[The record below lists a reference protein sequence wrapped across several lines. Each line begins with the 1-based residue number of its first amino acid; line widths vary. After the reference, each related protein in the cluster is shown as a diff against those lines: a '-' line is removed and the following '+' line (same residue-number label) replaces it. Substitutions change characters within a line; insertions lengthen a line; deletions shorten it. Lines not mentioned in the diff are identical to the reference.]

1 MFDIY
6 SSQVLTDVPGLKKD
20 KISKFRQRKM
30 TIDKIKDPDYVPMHK
45 YVDNSKILQ
54 LAYLDKI
61 IEECD
66 EDQDRNKIRGIVAK
80 THSFIDEQKQ
90 KIVNDDLKIEL
101 EVKKE
106 EDFEYQL
113 KFDQSF
119 YGKDS
124 VQTIKQDQFKIRNKI

>member
-1 MFDIY
+1 
-6 SSQVLTDVPGLKKD
+6 
-20 KISKFRQRKM
+20 M

-90 KIVNDDLKIEL
+90 KIENDDLKIEL

-119 YGKDS
+119 YGRES
-124 VQTIKQDQFKIRNKI
+124 V